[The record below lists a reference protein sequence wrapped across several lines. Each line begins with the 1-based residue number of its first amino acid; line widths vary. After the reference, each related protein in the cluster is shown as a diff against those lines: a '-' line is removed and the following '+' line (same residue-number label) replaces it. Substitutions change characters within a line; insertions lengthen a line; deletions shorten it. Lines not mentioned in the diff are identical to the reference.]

1 MTGETSRY
9 ALQTVAAS
17 AEQVE
22 ESEPTHSG
30 RLLLRMPRSL
40 HAELA
45 ARSDADGVS
54 LNQFIVAAL
63 ARSVSSDAPSAPE
76 AGGGG
81 EVASERRPVAPAL
94 RYALVAN
101 AVVVAFAAATAI
113 ALLLTA
119 WR

>member
-1 MTGETSRY
+1 
-9 ALQTVAAS
+9 VAAN

-22 ESEPTHSG
+22 ATEPSHSG

-63 ARSVSSDAPSAPE
+63 ARSLSGEPPQHDIVESTDASA
-76 AGGGG
+76 
-81 EVASERRPVAPAL
+81 ERRPGASTL
-94 RYALVAN
+94 RYALIAN
-101 AVVVAFAAATAI
+101 AVVVALAAATAI

>member
-1 MTGETSRY
+1 M
-9 ALQTVAAS
+9 AAS
-17 AEQVE
+17 VE
-22 ESEPTHSG
+22 RVQESEPTHSG

-63 ARSVSSDAPSAPE
+63 ARSVSSDAPPAHE
-76 AGGGG
+76 FGGAGD
-81 EVASERRPVAPAL
+81 ASPERRPRPAAPAL
-94 RYALVAN
+94 RYALLAN
-101 AVVVAFAAATAI
+101 AVVVALAAVTAI